1 MGCNECNHQYGP
13 PSECWRLVRVHR
25 RHLQDTI
32 PVEAP
37 PIIAILPLDT
47 DWYASTKH
55 ELQLLFPLLSVG
67 GVFMIMAIG
76 MMPAKRSTSTFL
88 QITFRLVLNP
98 N

>member
-25 RHLQDTI
+25 RHLHDTI

-47 DWYASTKH
+47 DCMHRPSMSCSFFSRYCRLA
-55 ELQLLFPLLSVG
+55 E
-67 GVFMIMAIG
+67 
-76 MMPAKRSTSTFL
+76 FL
-88 QITFRLVLNP
+88 
-98 N
+98 